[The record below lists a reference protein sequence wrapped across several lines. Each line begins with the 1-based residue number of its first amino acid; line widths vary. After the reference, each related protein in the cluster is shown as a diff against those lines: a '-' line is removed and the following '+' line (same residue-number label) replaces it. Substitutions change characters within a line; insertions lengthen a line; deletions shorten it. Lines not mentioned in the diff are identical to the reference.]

1 MITRYRAWLKNDKEM
16 IDVDEIHFDNG
27 QLDFIGD
34 GITFMRIA
42 EKIVLMQSTGLFDK
56 NGQEIFEGDILK
68 FNDEWPDYC
77 YEGYVDGSTEGINYV
92 EVERKTTCFAFG
104 KTRIP
109 ETSLTNLVE
118 DEHYPFEDLITEKS
132 FEFEIVGNVY
142 QTPELLE
149 ANHDRD

>member
-1 MITRYRAWLKNDKEM
+1 MIPRFRAWLKNDKEM
-16 IDVDEIHFDNG
+16 VDADEIHWDNG

-149 ANHDRD
+149 ANNDRD